1 MFYKIE
7 VAVAETAI
15 SFCNGY
21 GETLHFPASP
31 ACRMDHVTEFCQWN
45 IPKVLSLLLG
55 LANENPSTVL
65 PAFSL
70 SPTAADCR
78 ERKYP
83 RRCRAT
89 QGRETMSLDDGTE
102 FLK

>member
-21 GETLHFPASP
+21 GETLHFLASP

-70 SPTAADCR
+70 SQLQLTAEKENILGGAEPHR
-78 ERKYP
+78 E
-83 RRCRAT
+83 
-89 QGRETMSLDDGTE
+89 GRLCP
-102 FLK
+102 